1 MTLGKKDEHNK
12 YNNAEK
18 SDNCHNCGAPLYGE
32 KKFCSSCGQ
41 ENTQTN
47 VPLSSL
53 LGELIEGFF
62 NVDSKFIRTLRVIFT
77 RPGQIVNEFNA
88 GKRMAYV
95 PPLRLYFSVSVVFFL
110 LLSVNQQS
118 EVQKMKDSQELKK
131 IQKKSSKSEVFNI
144 NILVKH
150 FSFTRQEIDQI
161 PRFDDR
167 QIDSLIVAKGQ
178 TPDAFS
184 RMIIRQTP
192 KMMTVEGVNRLVD
205 TLMNYISLSM
215 FLLMPVF
222 GGLLALFYI
231 GQRLFYVQHLVH
243 SIYLH
248 CVFFMLFSLAQAVD
262 WAATVA
268 VGNFAFLAG
277 LVYSWFSL
285 RRVYGQGWLA
295 TTLKLLGLTA
305 CHLAIL
311 TAFMTVLVLLSM
323 ALL

>member
-1 MTLGKKDEHNK
+1 MKPTNK
-12 YNNAEK
+12 AEP
-18 SDNCHNCGAPLYGE
+18 DACLNCGAPLHGE
-32 KKFCSSCGQ
+32 KKFCSECGQ
-41 ENTQTN
+41 ANTRTN

-53 LGELIEGFF
+53 LAELIEGFF
-62 NVDSKFIRTLRVIFT
+62 SVDSKFIRTLRVIFT
-77 RPGQIVNEFNA
+77 RPGQIVSDFNA
-88 GKRMAYV
+88 GKRVVYV

-144 NILVKH
+144 DILVKH
-150 FSFTRQEIDQI
+150 FSFTKQEIDQI

-167 QIDSLIVAKGQ
+167 QIDSLIVAKRQ

-262 WAATVA
+262 WAVTVP

-295 TTLKLLGLTA
+295 TTLKLIGLA
-305 CHLAIL
+305 VAHLAVLI
-311 TAFMTVLVLLSM
+311 AFMTGLALLSM
-323 ALL
+323 WRL